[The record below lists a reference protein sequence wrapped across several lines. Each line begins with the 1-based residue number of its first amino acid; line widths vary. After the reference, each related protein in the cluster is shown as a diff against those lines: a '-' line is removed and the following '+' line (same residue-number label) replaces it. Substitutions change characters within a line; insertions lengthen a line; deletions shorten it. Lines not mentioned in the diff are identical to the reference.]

1 MPMDETNRGQKQ
13 VELLEVIE
21 RIRVCENTLQSF
33 AESIDE
39 SLKEIKT
46 TLEAIRKP
54 KGESSSGWIE
64 VSDQERIKAGDLRAA
79 LLLGKVPATA
89 GLLIDKKIM
98 SELLNVSA
106 RTLSRL
112 DDLKAIPEP
121 VRLGSMI
128 RWRLAEV
135 LAWMDA
141 GCPLRRNWT
150 YPPSTETKK
159 RR

>member
-1 MPMDETNRGQKQ
+1 MDETNREQKQ
-13 VELLEVIE
+13 VELLEAIE
-21 RIRVCENTLQSF
+21 RINDCESTVQSLT
-33 AESIDE
+33 ESIDE
-39 SLKEIKT
+39 SLKQIKT

-54 KGESSSGWIE
+54 KGEISSGWIE
-64 VSDQERIKAGDLRAA
+64 VSDQERIKAGDLRIA

-89 GLLIDKKIM
+89 GLLIDKKVV
-98 SELLNVSA
+98 SELLNVSS

-112 DDLKAIPEP
+112 DDLQAIPEP
-121 VRLGSMI
+121 IRLGGSMI
-128 RWRLAEV
+128 RWRLAEI

-150 YPPSTETKK
+150 YPTSTETKK